1 MRCPPIDPPA
11 SQPASQ
17 PCMMRRRPR
26 QASAAASSVGG
37 VRLRRGNRRH
47 QRDHAGRHL
56 RHRLRP
62 GRRAAQRPP
71 DRDAWIQHHQAGGGG
86 ASYFA
91 DIPGGIFTPSLAIGA
106 GLGEHLWQLT
116 ADPTDE
122 RVPVLVSIAAFL
134 AEPITA
140 SAIVIVMEM
149 TCSQNMMRHLLAAA
163 LLASSVARQ
172 FSLRPVYHAASRS
185 FRREALSVEA
195 TASGQAARAWGGWP

>member
-1 MRCPPIDPPA
+1 MWVAFGCGVAIAGISATTQGATCGTGYD
-11 SQPASQ
+11 Q
-17 PCMMRRRPR
+17 
-26 QASAAASSVGG
+26 AAALLNGHPIATHG
-37 VRLRRGNRRH
+37 FNITKL
-47 QRDHAGRHL
+47 
-56 RHRLRP
+56 
-62 GRRAAQRPP
+62 AA
-71 DRDAWIQHHQAGGGG
+71 AV

-149 TCSQNMMRHLLAAA
+149 ACSQNMMRHLLAAA
-163 LLASSVARQ
+163 LLASFVARQ

-195 TASGQAARAWGGWP
+195 TASGQAARA